1 MQARSAVL
9 ALAVLILPTADAR
22 LDACD
27 CMRLRPLSADVRK
40 EAPFIFEGKVIEIVE
55 RTLLTSR
62 RTSGG
67 GSGESK
73 TMGREVV
80 FEVTRAW
87 SGVTTKRIAVSSEWS
102 DCMFPF
108 EIDHTYVVFA
118 AKDAKGAPL
127 TNTCTRTL
135 ESSKAADVIAA
146 LGPAVT
152 PVSR

>member
-1 MQARSAVL
+1 MKRTPVLL
-9 ALAVLILPTADAR
+9 ALLLMLPPAGSPADA
-22 LDACD
+22 CE
-27 CMRLRPLSADVRK
+27 CSRPPALSPSVRK
-40 EAPFIFEGKVIEIVE
+40 EAPFIFEGKAVEIVE

-62 RTSGG
+62 VTSGG

-73 TMGREVV
+73 AMGREVV

-87 SGVTTKRIAVSSEWS
+87 NGVTTKRIAVSSEWN

-127 TNTCTRTL
+127 TNACMRTM
-135 ESSKAADVIAA
+135 ESGKAADVIAA
-146 LGPAVT
+146 LGPATT
-152 PVSR
+152 PVAR